1 MTKTPFPSLHFTSLP
16 VVRSI
21 AEGDDKNVRPLLCG
35 VRLAAFLLRT
45 PRETYLYGYLVARLG
60 LLRV

>member
-21 AEGDDKNVRPLLCG
+21 AEGTDKNVRPLLCG
-35 VRLAAFLLRT
+35 VRLVVRLLRT
-45 PRETYLYGYLVARLG
+45 PRIAYLYGYLDVGLG